1 MRHAWLRSGILA
13 VSLGTASWAPAQHRG
28 VLTPEKDVRLA
39 FSVGGVVGKV
49 LVKPGDAVRA
59 GQVLV
64 EQDDPVGIAQIEM
77 YRLRSG
83 SGLAVEAAEMSLK
96 LAQVEEGLVK
106 DALAKGSA
114 GQFEADRASLKA
126 GLARLELE
134 KARQDRVEAAI
145 ALKQAE
151 AAHAT
156 RVMSAPID
164 GVVDEVVAQPG
175 ESAEAGRPIVRVV
188 SAERVRVE
196 VNPPTGE
203 TLSLRTG
210 APAWVRMTGANGRP
224 VDREAVV
231 AHVALVADARSDT
244 RLVRLSM
251 PGEADTPTGV
261 AVIVYFARPEAPAAI
276 ETPKVEGSSR

>member
-1 MRHAWLRSGILA
+1 MRYAWIVAGVLA
-13 VSLGTASWAPAQHRG
+13 VSPLGGGVAVGQHFG
-28 VLTPEKDVRLA
+28 VLTPENDVRLA
-39 FSVGGVVGKV
+39 FSGGGVVGKV
-49 LVKPGDAVRA
+49 LVKPGDGVKA

-64 EQDDPVGIAQIEM
+64 EQDDPVGLAQIEM

-106 DALAKGSA
+106 EALVKGSA

-134 KARQDRVEAAI
+134 KARQDRVEAAL

-156 RVMSAPID
+156 RVLTAPFD
-164 GVVDEVVAQPG
+164 GVVDEVAVQPG

-188 SAERVRVE
+188 SVQRLKVE
-196 VNPPTGE
+196 MNPVTSS
-203 TLSLRTG
+203 TLGLRPG
-210 APAWVRMTGANGRP
+210 APAWVRMDGPDGRSI
-224 VDREAVV
+224 DREAVV
-231 AHVALVADARSDT
+231 SHVALVADARSDT
-244 RLVRLSM
+244 RLVRLSLA
-251 PGEADTPTGV
+251 GDEGSPTGV
-261 AVIVYFARPEAPAAI
+261 KVMVFFQRPQPAL
-276 ETPKVEGSSR
+276 PGGSPVSTENPR